1 MSNTTNQNIMDNI
14 EMQVLSA
21 NYTMDEVL
29 DELGM
34 TYEDAYSEK
43 LTTDCL
49 IDLLIQKRF
58 DESPQL

>member
-1 MSNTTNQNIMDNI
+1 MSNLTNQNIMDNI

-21 NYTMDEVL
+21 NYTMEEVL

-43 LTTDCL
+43 LTTCL
-49 IDLLIQKRF
+49 LYT
-58 DESPQL
+58 SPSPRD

>member
-1 MSNTTNQNIMDNI
+1 MSNLTNQNIMDNI
-14 EMQVLSA
+14 EMQILSA
-21 NYTMDEVL
+21 NYTMDEIL
-29 DELGM
+29 EELGM
-34 TYEDAYSEK
+34 TYEESYSEK